1 MPLTFTDIG
10 GWDFALRL
18 PSLGPTTPPPAR
30 TLVPR
35 AEVPRP
41 DALPSASGRDPQT
54 PPPSA
59 PGKGAE

>member
-1 MPLTFTDIG
+1 MNSTLIG
-10 GWDFALRL
+10 DHEFLL
-18 PSLGPTTPPPAR
+18 KSLGPTTPPPAR

-54 PPPSA
+54 SPRPRGEA
-59 PGKGAE
+59 RDG